1 MIQLHNLPVLDGL
14 CVSDALCLRIDPNRQ
29 QHFEYEPVSFYCE
42 GSDSSTQLRRVRN
55 SVEMNPVCQNK
66 RTSTGP
72 SCTISNI
79 YVADSGEYWCETK
92 GGRRSNTVNITVTGM
107 FSCIFKIAK

>member
-1 MIQLHNLPVLDGL
+1 MDVL
-14 CVSDALCLRIDPNRQ
+14 CVSDALCLRIDPNRLQ
-29 QHFEYEPVSFYCE
+29 YFEYDPVSFYCE

-55 SVEMNPVCQNK
+55 SVEMNPECQNK
-66 RTSTGP
+66 RTSTGS

-92 GGRRSNTVNITVTGM
+92 GGQRSDSVYITVTGM
-107 FSCIFKIAK
+107 FSYIFEIT